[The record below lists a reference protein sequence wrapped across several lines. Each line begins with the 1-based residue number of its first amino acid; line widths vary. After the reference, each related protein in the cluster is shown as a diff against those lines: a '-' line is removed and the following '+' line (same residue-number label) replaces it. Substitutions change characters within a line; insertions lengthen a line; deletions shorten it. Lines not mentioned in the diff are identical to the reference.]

1 VAIDPVCGM
10 QVDEGRARD
19 AGRTSRRGSTTFYF
33 CNPRCKDRFDT
44 GPDATTAAPG
54 SAGAEAAH
62 APSGGEYTC
71 PMHPEIV
78 RPGPGTCPICGMA
91 LEPVMPSADAS
102 PEADPELASMRRRL
116 RAGAVLTLPLLALSM
131 GDMLP
136 GAPVHHAL
144 GAPLVAWL
152 QLLLATPVV
161 LWGGAPFFVRA
172 WESLR
177 HRSPNMFTLIGL
189 GTGAAYAHSVVATL
203 APGVF
208 PAAFRDHAGA
218 VPLYFEAAAVVVV
231 LVVVGQVLEL
241 RARAQTS
248 SAIRALLDLT
258 PPTARL
264 VSATGE
270 RDVAVADV
278 RVGDRVRVRPGERVP
293 VDGRVEEGASA
304 VDESM
309 LTGEPLPVEKSAGAQ
324 VTGGTING
332 TGSFVLRAERVGRET
347 VLGQIV
353 RMVAEAQRTRAPI
366 QRLADRVAAV
376 FVPAVVVIAVLT
388 FVAWAVLGPP
398 PALAYA
404 LVSAVAVLIIA
415 CPCALG
421 LATPMSIMVAS
432 GRGAHAGVLVKSAA
446 ALETLAGV
454 DTLAVDKTGTLT
466 EGRPTLTAIRAY
478 GPVDEAEVLRRAAA
492 LESRSEHPLAAA
504 VLAAASARGVG
515 PAGVVTDFASRTGT
529 GVTGVVDGTRVVLGN
544 RALMAAEG
552 IDVTSLAAE
561 AERLAATGATVLY
574 LGADRTVAGLLAFAD
589 TVKATTPDAVRQLH
603 AEGLRLVMVTGDGRA
618 AAERVAAELGIET
631 VIAELMPADKRAA
644 IARLQAEGRT
654 VAMAGDGVNDAPA
667 LAQADVGIAMA
678 TGTDVAIESAGIT
691 LLHGDI
697 RGVVRARR
705 LARATLRNVRQNLFF
720 AFAYNAIGIPI
731 AAGALYPLTGRLLS
745 PMLAAAAMSLSSASV
760 ITNALRLRHV
770 EL

>member
-1 VAIDPVCGM
+1 M